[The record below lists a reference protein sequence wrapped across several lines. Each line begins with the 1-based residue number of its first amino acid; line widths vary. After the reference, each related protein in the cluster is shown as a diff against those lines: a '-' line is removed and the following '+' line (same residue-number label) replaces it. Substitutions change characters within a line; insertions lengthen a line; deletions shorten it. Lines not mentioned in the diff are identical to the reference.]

1 MKYMTYK
8 YEEHQFENDA
18 IIQTLLKYFHTKS
31 LTEFTQEELNKL
43 SFEIWIYTKKHQAR
57 IQVLLNCLHKSNTNF
72 KNLTSVMR
80 EFISKLNIKLQS
92 KKYSCSFDTQK
103 LLRTFSIEEL
113 INFDYYK
120 ILFLTTLM
128 AFYPSCNPIELIF
141 KIIHLLFS
149 SY

>member
-1 MKYMTYK
+1 MSYK
-8 YEEHQFENDA
+8 YEEHQYDNDI
-18 IIQTLLKYFHTKS
+18 IIQTLLKYFYSKS

-43 SFEIWIYTKKHQAR
+43 SYEIWIYTKKHQGR
-57 IQVLLNCLHKSNTNF
+57 IQVLLNCLQKSNTNF
-72 KNLTSVMR
+72 KNLTSVMH
-80 EFISKLNIKLQS
+80 EFISKLNVKLQS

-103 LLRTFSIEEL
+103 LLRTFSIKEL

-128 AFYPSCNPIELIF
+128 AFYPSCNPIELIL
-141 KIIHLLFS
+141 KIIHLLYS